1 MSIETALI
9 VVCVSSGIAGIA
21 GVAGGAILWW
31 KSRPKPEPDVSEIV
45 KGAPY
50 HLLQEAGK

>member
-9 VVCVSSGIAGIA
+9 VVCVSSGIA

-31 KSRPKPEPDVSEIV
+31 KSRPKPEPDASEIV